1 MIEQLTPKLFQLILL
16 LLVCVA
22 SVLTL
27 LVSAILLWRYRRA
40 VTRHM
45 AASSG
50 FKSNG
55 PRLQLQSSNL
65 PDQNLTNA
73 NTLYRQTLRG
83 PWQMV
88 MQCAI
93 AGLAFALVFAIA
105 ARFVYPY
112 RLGVPGFLLA
122 VWFYAWPIVLAALLI
137 MPARLQRWLIY
148 PLFYFALLLLF
159 VLWTGTVMDIPAT
172 VYGAINLPARSS
184 VNPMQSMKLWLLINA
199 LPSLLVLLCFNRW
212 IRAVAPLVLG
222 MVTMAISGVLVVYL
236 GMFSVEGSN
245 VVIALAVSWHI
256 SAVWLVLGTTL
267 LALLLCLL
275 LGWLL
280 VRGIALAYRRKKV
293 SDQSLMLD
301 ALWLLF
307 ACCYAMWLVLGGL
320 QWVATAAVAFAAF
333 KLTLILVRKVIGA
346 KVKESCGLVFLRV
359 FSLGR
364 RSDQLLANVTKHWR
378 HIGSVQMITGPD
390 VARSTVQ
397 PHQFLDFIS
406 GKIVTHFVHD
416 ESSLERSVSEWDRL
430 ADADQRF
437 RINNFFCHADSWQTA
452 LSRLVQGNDVVLMD
466 LRSFSRDND
475 GCIHELQYLVAKV
488 PLRRCLLLVDN
499 STDVSF
505 LESTLELAWR
515 GLLVDSPNH
524 QSKPDKD
531 LLYHF
536 SNDNLALKILLQRLC
551 FTCLSGYGQV

>member
-1 MIEQLTPKLFQLILL
+1 MIEQLTPTLLSIILL

-40 VTRHM
+40 ITRHM
-45 AASSG
+45 DASSG
-50 FKSNG
+50 FKAVAPLAHSEPSALRAKNLANG
-55 PRLQLQSSNL
+55 
-65 PDQNLTNA
+65 DE
-73 NTLYRQTLRG
+73 LYRQAVRG
-83 PWQMV
+83 PWLVV
-88 MQCAI
+88 MQYAI

-112 RLGVPGFLLA
+112 RLGIPGFILA

-137 MPARLQRWLIY
+137 MPTLWQRWLIY
-148 PLFYFALLLLF
+148 PLFYFSILLLL
-159 VLWTGTVMDIPAT
+159 VLWAGTVMDIPAT

-184 VNPMQSMKLWLLINA
+184 VNPVQTMRLWLLINA
-199 LPSLLVLLCFNRW
+199 LPSLLILLCFNRW

-222 MVTMAISGVLVVYL
+222 LVTMAISGALVAYL
-236 GMFSVEGSN
+236 GMFSVQGSD
-245 VVIALAVSWHI
+245 VVIALAVSWDI
-256 SAVWLVLGTTL
+256 SVVWLVLSTIF
-267 LALLLCLL
+267 LALLSCLL

-301 ALWLLF
+301 VLWLLF
-307 ACCYAMWLVLGGL
+307 GCCYAMWLVLGGL
-320 QWVATAAVAFAAF
+320 KWVITAVVAFVAF
-333 KLTLILVRKVIGA
+333 KLTLILVRRVTGA
-346 KVKESCGLVFLRV
+346 KLKEPCGLVFLRV
-359 FSLGR
+359 FALGR

-406 GKIVTHFVHD
+406 GKIASHFVHD
-416 ESSLERSVSEWDRL
+416 EASLERSVNEWDRL

-437 RINNFFCHADSWQTA
+437 RINNFFCHADSWQAA
-452 LSRLVQGNDVVLMD
+452 LSRLVQVNDVVLMD
-466 LRSFSRDND
+466 LRSFSKVND
-475 GCIHELQYLVAKV
+475 GCIHELQHLVAKV
-488 PLRRCLLLVDN
+488 PLRRCLLLVDE

-505 LESTLELAWR
+505 LESILQQARWALAAE
-515 GLLVDSPNH
+515 SPNCDN
-524 QSKPDKD
+524 KPDKA

-536 SNDNLALKILLQRLC
+536 SGDNLVLNVLLRQLC
-551 FTCLSGYGQV
+551 NTSHQC